1 MAGMTLLD
9 ELVPG
14 YDVAARY
21 RTQVR
26 ADAATVYEALSRA
39 DVVASPLIRLL
50 FLLRRLPAW
59 LVRARP
65 AARVAPRLHTLRDLI
80 GRGFGLVAERP
91 GEELVLGT
99 VGRFWRLA
107 SALREASAADFATP
121 LEPGLA
127 RAAWNFRVIDAGAG
141 HTELSTETRV
151 QCADAATRRRFRVY
165 WAIVGPASG
174 WIRLEML
181 RLIRRTAER
190 SPLSTAATR

>member
-1 MAGMTLLD
+1 MTLLD

-26 ADAATVYEALSRA
+26 ADPATVYEALGRA
-39 DVVASPLIRLL
+39 DLAASPLIRML

-59 LVRARP
+59 LVRAP
-65 AARVAPRLHTLRDLI
+65 QSARFASRSRTLRDLI
-80 GRGFGLVAERP
+80 GGGFGLVAERP

-99 VGRFWRLA
+99 VGRFWQPA
-107 SALREASAADFATP
+107 AELRDASAADFATP

-127 RAAWNFRVIDAGAG
+127 RAAWNFRVVDTGAG
-141 HTELSTETRV
+141 NTELSTETRV

-165 WAIVGPASG
+165 WAIVGLASG
-174 WIRLEML
+174 WIRVEIL
-181 RLIRRTAER
+181 RLIRRAAER
-190 SPLSTAATR
+190 SQVSPAAAR